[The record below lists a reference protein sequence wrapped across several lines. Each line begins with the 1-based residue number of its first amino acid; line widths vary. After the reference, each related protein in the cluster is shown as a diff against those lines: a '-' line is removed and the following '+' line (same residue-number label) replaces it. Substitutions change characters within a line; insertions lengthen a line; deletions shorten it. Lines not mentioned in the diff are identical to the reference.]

1 MHDRIRRGLAATTLI
16 AGMALMGAGPVA
28 TAQDY
33 PTRPVRWVVPFAPGG
48 INDIIGRT
56 IAQRLSERLGQQ
68 VVVDNRGGA
77 GGIIGAEIVARAAP
91 DGYTLFQ
98 TNAGPHGINPTL
110 YPKLPYD
117 AVRDFAPI
125 TQLVTTP
132 MILVVPSN
140 SPARSVK
147 DLIALAKSKGGLN
160 YASTGVGST
169 PHLTTEHFKA
179 LTGVRLEHVPYKGA
193 APAFLDMMAGHIA
206 VQFTTLASA
215 QAHVNSGR
223 VRVLGVCGPRRIEL
237 LPDVPTM
244 AEAGVPNFEI
254 AIWNGLLA
262 PARTSR
268 AVVERLHAE
277 TVAVLR
283 QPEVRAR
290 IVGTGAEPVGNTPLA
305 FGEYIR
311 AEIKAWG
318 EIVRRSGATAS
329 N

>member
-1 MHDRIRRGLAATTLI
+1 MHNRIRRGLAAATSI
-16 AGMALMGAGPVA
+16 AGMALMGAGPAA
-28 TAQDY
+28 TAQEY

-169 PHLTTEHFKA
+169 PHLTTEHFKS
-179 LTGVRLEHVPYKGA
+179 LTGARLEHVPYKGA

-206 VQFTTLASA
+206 MQFTTLASA

-237 LPDVPTM
+237 LPEVPTM
-244 AEAGVPNFEI
+244 AEAGIPNFEI

-262 PARTSR
+262 PARTPR
-268 AVVERLHAE
+268 AIVERLHAE
-277 TVAVLR
+277 TVAALR

-290 IVGTGAEPVGNTPLA
+290 IVATGAEPVGNTSQA

-311 AEIKAWG
+311 AEIRSWG
-318 EIVRRSGATAS
+318 EIVRRSGATAW